1 MKATIR
7 ALQLLRDDEDIHR
20 PTEFA
25 RMMWPDSEGWQ
36 RVGKI
41 GHGSH
46 RGVGMI
52 LAGGGFLGK
61 LRAQGL
67 IIISLDRDYRSYSN
81 NYYLTSEGRRIL
93 KEYEEQSSG
102 GKNKRST

>member
-7 ALQLLRDDEDIHR
+7 ALQIIRDDETIHR

-25 RMMWPDSEGWQ
+25 RKMWPGSEGWQ

-46 RGVGMI
+46 RGVGLL
-52 LAGGGFLGK
+52 LAAGGFLRK

-67 IIISLDRDYRSYSN
+67 IIISLDRDYRSYSRD
-81 NYYLTSEGRRIL
+81 YYLTSKGREML
-93 KEYEEQSSG
+93 EEHEEQSRVEPMREG
-102 GKNKRST
+102 